1 MEKTGEQ
8 GMPGMCG
15 VLKESL
21 LLLPLWGGGNREP
34 MIIESNEL
42 KTEEDTGKQ

>member
-8 GMPGMCG
+8 GTPGMCG
-15 VLKESL
+15 VLKGSL
-21 LLLPLWGGGNREP
+21 LLLPLWEGNREP